1 MNIKESGIILF
12 MENYEDAVDYYAF
25 QMGLTIRE
33 RQTDLTVFDFGSSYL
48 MVERG
53 GVGSS
58 VEKSRAQNPSVLRF
72 DVIDFEQA
80 VLELLDRKV
89 IVDVHKHSWGTIG
102 VIIDPEGNRIEIK
115 KA

>member
-1 MNIKESGIILF
+1 MRIQESGIILF
-12 MENYEDAVDYYAF
+12 TENYETAVDFYAAH
-25 QMGLTIRE
+25 MGLHVRE
-33 RQTDLTVFDFGSSYL
+33 RQINLTVFDFGGSYL

-58 VEKSRAQNPSVLRF
+58 AEKSRAQNPTVLRF

-80 VLELLDRKV
+80 VQELLDRRV
-89 IVDVHKHSWGTIG
+89 TVDVHIHSWGTIG
-102 VIIDPEGNRIEIK
+102 VIIDPEGNRIELK